1 MHEPS
6 WTEDPLETANRRAYD
21 RMADNDHCLT
31 MPVTAEELARPLAVL
46 DARGWLGPS
55 IRGWH
60 VLCLAA
66 GGGRHGPLYAAAGAI
81 VTVVDISPGMLE
93 RDRQAAAQW
102 GMEMRIV
109 QASMLDLHGLGH
121 GAFDLVAHPVSTCY
135 VSDLPRVFSEVSRVL
150 KPGGL
155 YVSQHKQ
162 PINLQASL
170 KMTHGH
176 YVLET
181 EVGQRAS
188 PVPAGESSFLR
199 EPHTIEIAHSLESI
213 LGGICRS
220 SMVIEDVTEPE
231 HAKRDAGHNTMGHR
245 SRYAPPYLRIKAR
258 KRSLGSTQGTT
269 QSLLLV

>member
-1 MHEPS
+1 MNES
-6 WTEDPLETANRRAYD
+6 QWAEDPLETANRRAYD
-21 RMADNDHCLT
+21 RMADKEHVLT
-31 MPVTAEELARPLAVL
+31 TPVTAEELANPLAVL

-55 IRGWH
+55 IRGWR

-66 GGGRHGPLYAAAGAI
+66 GGGRQGPLYAAAGAM
-81 VTVVDISPGMLE
+81 VTVVDISAGMLE
-93 RDRQAAAQW
+93 RDRQVAARW
-102 GMEMRIV
+102 GIDLRIV
-109 QASMLDLHGLGH
+109 QASMLDLHGLGD

-135 VSDLPRVFSEVSRVL
+135 VSDLNRVFGEVARVL

-188 PVPAGESSFLR
+188 PVPSGESSFLR
-199 EPHTIEIAHSLESI
+199 EPHTIEIAHSLETI

-220 SMVIEDVTEPE
+220 SMVIEDVTEPD
-231 HAKRDAGHNTMGHR
+231 HAKMDAGLNSMGHR
-245 SRYAPPYLRIKAR
+245 SRFVPPYLRIKAR
-258 KRSLGSTQGTT
+258 KRSNGPVQGPTE
-269 QSLLLV
+269 SLLLV